1 MLETQCFG
9 LRMVFCVGNLGLIEG
24 GLGEGVG
31 VAGGRGGVSGKGKT
45 SYSVLGEGFGN

>member
-45 SYSVLGEGFGN
+45 SSSVLGEGFGN